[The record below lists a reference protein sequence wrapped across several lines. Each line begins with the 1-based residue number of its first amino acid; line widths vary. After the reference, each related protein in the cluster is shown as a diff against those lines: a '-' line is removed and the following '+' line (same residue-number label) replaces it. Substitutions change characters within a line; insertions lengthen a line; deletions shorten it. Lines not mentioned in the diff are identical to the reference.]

1 MTWTLSVIFC
11 TVKYRKT
18 KLFINEAGIYF
29 DLLPFSKV
37 SFSLEMLWETVFIR
51 PNVKINS
58 VHRLHCNY
66 SIFFKDQFLRFDL
79 QSEFSRYDF
88 CFQIWTEQLGR
99 RTEDKGPYRYMW
111 TEGQV
116 WSRKLH
122 NARRGQTIYGLIY
135 EQRQFGFS
143 HSCLTSLGPRLGCD
157 LPNLYTL
164 KLPSSHPTYI
174 FNWIQTVMFTD
185 DVIIFESFCMTMCY
199 SLK

>member
-1 MTWTLSVIFC
+1 
-11 TVKYRKT
+11 
-18 KLFINEAGIYF
+18 
-29 DLLPFSKV
+29 
-37 SFSLEMLWETVFIR
+37 
-51 PNVKINS
+51 
-58 VHRLHCNY
+58 
-66 SIFFKDQFLRFDL
+66 
-79 QSEFSRYDF
+79 
-88 CFQIWTEQLGR
+88 
-99 RTEDKGPYRYMW
+99 MW

-135 EQRQFGFS
+135 EHRQFGFS

-185 DVIIFESFCMTMCY
+185 DVIIFESVCMTMCY
-199 SLK
+199 SLKKKYMNSQNTGTVQTNKNHFPLKMTFKWWRHSSLRRISTYRTITWWLNKPQDRQTPSGYGQ